1 MNNSRQ
7 GVLSIGECMVEMAPR
22 ADGGYSRNFAGDT
35 FNTVWYMRR
44 LLPAEQMVDYC
55 SGAGADAISAEMLA
69 FIARS
74 NIGTAHIRAVPGR
87 TVGLYMIS
95 LNNGERS
102 FSYWRSH
109 SAAKL
114 LAEDLAWLQAAVAG
128 KALIVFS
135 GITLAILSPEDRA
148 TLLDVLSAARSD
160 GATIAFDPNMRLRLW
175 DDAAQMTEAVAR
187 AAAVADIVLPSFD
200 EDSQYFGDADPLA
213 TVARY
218 RAAGVST
225 VVVKNGPERIF
236 AWDDGEGAI
245 EFQPSPVAEVVDST
259 AAGDSFNAGFLAGRL
274 AGKALTPAIEAG
286 AALSAK
292 VIGARGALVD
302 VSG

>member
-35 FNTVWYMRR
+35 FNTVWYMRQ
-44 LLPAEQMVDYC
+44 LLPAEQAVDYC
-55 SGAGADAISAEMLA
+55 SGAGSDGISAEMLA
-69 FIARS
+69 FIAGS
-74 NIGTAHIRAVPGR
+74 GIGTAHIRTVPGR

-95 LNNGERS
+95 LSNGERS
-102 FSYWRSH
+102 FSYWRSQ
-109 SAAKL
+109 SAARL
-114 LAEDLAWLQAAVAG
+114 LAEDRAWLQAAVAG
-128 KALIVFS
+128 KALIIFS
-135 GITLAILSPEDRA
+135 GITLAILSPDHRN
-148 TLLDVLSAARSD
+148 TLLDVLSEARRD

-175 DDAAQMTEAVAR
+175 DDALQITEAVTR
-187 AAAVADIVLPSFD
+187 AAMVADIVLPSFD
-200 EDSQYFGDADPLA
+200 EDSQYFGDANPLS
-213 TVARY
+213 TIERY

-236 AWDDGEGAI
+236 AWDESEGAV
-245 EFQPSPVAEVVDST
+245 EFQPKPVAEVVDST
-259 AAGDSFNAGFLAGRL
+259 AAGDSFNAGFLSARL
-274 AGKALTPAIEAG
+274 AGKALMPAIEAG

-302 VSG
+302 VFG